1 MTIASFDLANG
12 DIPYAGVT
20 IDAQGN
26 LYGTTQGG
34 GPGGLNDGVGTVWE
48 IAKGTDTI
56 TTLASFSVATGYQP
70 MSGVTLDAQGDLF
83 GTAYKGGLGG
93 LGTVWEL
100 VNGSDTISTIASF
113 DGANGE
119 YPDYSVT
126 PDAQGN
132 LYGTPTTTTGAIWEI
147 VNGSNTITTLP
158 GTEPLATDSQAEIY
172 EAGFNGASHQA
183 YVLEYSRLANGTYAY
198 SKQFVFSGI
207 NGLEV
212 PHGLILD
219 AQGNLYG
226 VVGDTSGRSS
236 AGVAPSA
243 GLPLSTERTVPIRWA
258 DSPLTRTATSMA
270 RRLTEGPMVSAPS
283 GSST

>member
-20 IDAQGN
+20 
-26 LYGTTQGG
+26 TTRRETSMAR
-34 GPGGLNDGVGTVWE
+34 PRWWARRLRRGVGTVWE

-100 VNGSDTISTIASF
+100 VKGSDTISTIASF
-113 DGANGE
+113 NVANGE

-132 LYGTPTTTTGAIWEI
+132 LYGTPITTTGAIWEI

-158 GTEPLATDSQAEIY
+158 GTEPLATDSRAEIY
-172 EAGFNGASHQA
+172 EAGFNG
-183 YVLEYSRLANGTYAY
+183 
-198 SKQFVFSGI
+198 
-207 NGLEV
+207 
-212 PHGLILD
+212 D
-219 AQGNLYG
+219 
-226 VVGDTSGRSS
+226 
-236 AGVAPSA
+236 
-243 GLPLSTERTVPIRWA
+243 PIRRTYWSTA
-258 DSPLTRTATSMA
+258 GSPMAIMLTASNSSSVGSMDWMFRTA
-270 RRLTEGPMVSAPS
+270 
-283 GSST
+283 